1 MQRSGDF
8 GLYVID
14 EDDNSTLLV
23 HNISSENIY
32 KQQEGNLCV
41 LWFY

>member
-1 MQRSGDF
+1 MQRSEEL

-14 EDDNSTLLV
+14 EDDNATLLV
-23 HNISSENIY
+23 HRITTDNIY
-32 KQQEGNLCV
+32 KQQEGSLCV